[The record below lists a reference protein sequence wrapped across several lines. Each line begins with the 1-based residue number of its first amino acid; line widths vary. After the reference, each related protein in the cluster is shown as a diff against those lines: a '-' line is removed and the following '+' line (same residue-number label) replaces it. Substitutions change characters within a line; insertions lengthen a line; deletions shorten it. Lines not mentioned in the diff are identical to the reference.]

1 MAWQQQLR
9 KLINLMNMINQ
20 EDGFIPGPALSAL
33 ETIITFVVVPTVM
46 FLVISLLTYVATAKR
61 KKSSKSVITHIE

>member
-1 MAWQQQLR
+1 MAWQQLLR
-9 KLINLMNMINQ
+9 KLINLMKMINQ

-33 ETIITFVVVPTVM
+33 ETIITFVVVPTAL
-46 FLVISLLTYVATAKR
+46 FLLISVIAYAATAQR

>member
-1 MAWQQQLR
+1 
-9 KLINLMNMINQ
+9 MNMINQ

-46 FLVISLLTYVATAKR
+46 FLVISLLTYVGTAKR
-61 KKSSKSVITHIE
+61 KKSTKSVITHIE